1 MFSPAN
7 ILIVIIVGNDYSQGS
22 SGCQAVVTDDRYMSS
37 AWREVGRA
45 TCSQRHRL
53 GSYVEEA
60 GCQYN
65 LFFDNC
71 WNAAS
76 RMMNLCR
83 RRPSSGG
90 GWWSGRWNSV
100 AIVSYTLRNVMCELS
115 LSTVMHTVNGNHECA
130 YINHLPELAQSHTQW
145 PQQGDTVREW

>member
-1 MFSPAN
+1 VLEEWNDLWDHQVVVWAMDYHMLEWLSHWKMDQPGWFTKVRLGSNSFSECMFSPAN
-7 ILIVIIVGNDYSQGS
+7 ILIVIIIGNDYSQGS

-37 AWREVGRA
+37 AWRVVDRA

-90 GWWSGRWNSV
+90 WWWSGR
-100 AIVSYTLRNVMCELS
+100 
-115 LSTVMHTVNGNHECA
+115 
-130 YINHLPELAQSHTQW
+130 
-145 PQQGDTVREW
+145 